1 MQILI
6 IDTEV
11 DELIDRRDRIK
22 KDHRANRWSCDG
34 IIWNCDVS
42 FYVVLPDEHLRP
54 VVAALNIT
62 HTDLLEATVED
73 VGTVTGRVH
82 PAVDHAL
89 RTAVAHCDVFAGS
102 TVSDAELLHHVEW

>member
-62 HTDLLEATVED
+62 HADLLEATVED

-82 PAVDHAL
+82 PAVNHAL
-89 RTAVAHCDVFAGS
+89 RTAVAHGNILTGG
-102 TVSDAELLHHVEW
+102 TVSDAELLHHVKR

>member
-1 MQILI
+1 M
-6 IDTEV
+6 
-11 DELIDRRDRIK
+11 
-22 KDHRANRWSCDG
+22 
-34 IIWNCDVS
+34 S

-62 HTDLLEATVED
+62 HTDLFEAAIED

-89 RTAVAHCDVFAGS
+89 RTAVAHCDVFTGG
-102 TVSDAELLHHVEW
+102 TVSDAELLHHVKR